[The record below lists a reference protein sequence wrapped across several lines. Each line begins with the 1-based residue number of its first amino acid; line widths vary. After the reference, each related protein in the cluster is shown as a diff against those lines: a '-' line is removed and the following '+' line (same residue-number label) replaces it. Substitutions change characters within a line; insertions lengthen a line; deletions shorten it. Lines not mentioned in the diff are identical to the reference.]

1 MALTFARTHRP
12 DISYWL
18 AAITLLRTAGGL
30 VACGLRHFGRPA
42 CIERRTGRVRPA

>member
-1 MALTFARTHRP
+1 MALTFAGAHRP
-12 DISYWL
+12 AFPYWL
-18 AAITLLRTAGGL
+18 ATLALLRAAAGL